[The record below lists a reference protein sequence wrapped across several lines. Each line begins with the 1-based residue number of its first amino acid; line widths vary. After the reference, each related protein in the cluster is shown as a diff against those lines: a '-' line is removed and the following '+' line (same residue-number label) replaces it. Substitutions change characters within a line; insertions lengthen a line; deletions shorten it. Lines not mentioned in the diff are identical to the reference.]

1 MTTNGNVSGIHP
13 VGSRVLILPME
24 VEEKTQGGIIIS
36 HGQLKDREDMANT
49 TGIVVEL
56 GEDAYSDY
64 NSPWCKVGD
73 RVIFAKYSGL
83 LYLGKDDKKYR
94 VINDTDITGTLDS
107 DVKLVDPH
115 LKTRN
120 V

>member
-1 MTTNGNVSGIHP
+1 MTADINVSGIHP
-13 VGSRVLILPME
+13 VGGRILILPME

-36 HGQLKDREDMANT
+36 HGQMKDREDMANT
-49 TGIVVEL
+49 TGVVVEL
-56 GEDAYSDY
+56 GENAYCDY
-64 NSPWCKVGD
+64 NKPWCKVGD

-94 VINDTDITGTLDS
+94 VINDTDVTGTLDS

-115 LKTRN
+115 LRMRN